1 MKYKMPVTAEQYT
14 DLEKKKNKAEEKE
27 KLDKELSEL
36 SKLASS
42 AVSDAVRKEYG
53 AEFLKTNDVT
63 DEELKKQAEEFTE
76 QKIADE
82 KGKLIR
88 DNEEAVETL
97 NEQAEKRM
105 TDLEEQKKAIEER
118 YSDAKK
124 NASAEASKRGMG
136 RSSVIFNLLKEYDSD
151 KLKAIDEKSTAAN
164 DELKNINDKITA
176 LNEQLK
182 ASLDKADMR
191 TAFEIN
197 EKLTE
202 LKSARDKE
210 NEKVIKYNNSLAEK
224 LGELKKQLEK
234 STVRGHIVREA
245 ETLAQEYNDQMLKKI
260 IAYYS
265 DLSEAEVKEDFEN
278 GNYDSILSP
287 VAYKKLK
294 TYVEV
299 KH

>member
-1 MKYKMPVTAEQYT
+1 
-14 DLEKKKNKAEEKE
+14 
-27 KLDKELSEL
+27 
-36 SKLASS
+36 
-42 AVSDAVRKEYG
+42 
-53 AEFLKTNDVT
+53 
-63 DEELKKQAEEFTE
+63 
-76 QKIADE
+76 
-82 KGKLIR
+82 
-88 DNEEAVETL
+88 
-97 NEQAEKRM
+97 M